1 MGALRGQLMSDS
13 IFRQLGSQEQ
23 SLDVRMYLNDL
34 VFRSVDDGTFSDV
47 AFDRDAVLRL
57 NAALVEWLGE
67 DN

>member
-1 MGALRGQLMSDS
+1 MSDS
-13 IFRQLGSQEQ
+13 IFRQPGSQEQ

-47 AFDRDAVLRL
+47 VFDRDAVLRL
-57 NAALVEWLGE
+57 HAALGEWLGE

>member
-1 MGALRGQLMSDS
+1 MSDS

-23 SLDVRMYLNDL
+23 SLDVRMYLNEL

-47 AFDRDAVLRL
+47 VFDRDAVRNLRD
-57 NAALVEWLGE
+57 ALTAWLGE

>member
-1 MGALRGQLMSDS
+1 MGDS

-23 SLDVRMYLNDL
+23 SLDVRMYRNDL

-47 AFDRDAVLRL
+47 VFDRDAVRDLRD
-57 NAALVEWLGE
+57 ALTAWLGE